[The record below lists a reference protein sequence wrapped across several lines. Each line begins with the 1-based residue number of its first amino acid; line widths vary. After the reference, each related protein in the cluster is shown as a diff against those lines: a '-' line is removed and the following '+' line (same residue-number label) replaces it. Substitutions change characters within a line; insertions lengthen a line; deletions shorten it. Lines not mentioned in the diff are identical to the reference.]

1 MEKTTLINA
10 NGNPY
15 EREIPKVVIIGYMNE
30 VALERLKKQ
39 TGIDFKETF
48 TENYEGQ
55 PETWEQFSKIFL
67 TYNFL
72 THSVNNF
79 EGNIMYLRADCNTPS
94 SATLFYRRD
103 GKEYVGVRGID

>member
-15 EREIPKVVIIGYMNE
+15 EREIPKVIILGYLNE
-30 VALERLKKQ
+30 VALQNLCKQ
-39 TGIDFKETF
+39 TGIEFKETF
-48 TENYEGQ
+48 TQNYEGH

-72 THSVNNF
+72 THSVNNW
-79 EGNIMYLRADCNTPS
+79 EGNLMYLRVDCNSPS
-94 SATLFYRRD
+94 GATLYYKKD
-103 GKEYVGVRGID
+103 GREFVGVRGVG

>member
-1 MEKTTLINA
+1 MEKTTLING
-10 NGNPY
+10 NGFPY
-15 EREIPKVVIIGYMNE
+15 EREIPKVVIVGYMND
-30 VALERLKKQ
+30 VALENLRKQ

-72 THSVNNF
+72 THSVNNW

-94 SATLFYRRD
+94 NATLFYRRD
-103 GKEYVGVRGID
+103 GKEYVGVHGID

>member
-15 EREIPKVVIIGYMNE
+15 EREIPKVIILSWMNDI
-30 VALERLKKQ
+30 AFDWLCKQ
-39 TGIDFKETF
+39 TGIKFRKTIDGF
-48 TENYEGQ
+48 YEGQ

-72 THSVNNF
+72 NHGVNNF
-79 EGNIMYLRADCNTPS
+79 DGNLMYLRLDCNSPS
-94 SATLFYRRD
+94 GATLYYKKD
-103 GKEYVGVRGID
+103 GREFVGVRGVD

>member
-15 EREIPKVVIIGYMNE
+15 EREIPKVIILGYLNE
-30 VALERLKKQ
+30 VAWEHLCNQ
-39 TGIDFKETF
+39 TGIYFKKSSLG
-48 TENYEGQ
+48 NYEGQ

-72 THSVNNF
+72 THSINNW
-79 EGNIMYLRADCNTPS
+79 EGNLMYLRVDCNTPS
-94 SATLFYRRD
+94 NATLYYRRD
-103 GKEYVGVRGID
+103 GKEFVGVRGID